1 MRLFTRLALLLS
13 MLMISSAQAAEWN
26 GKWAARGPGG
36 GCGDNTGTEG
46 DMLEF
51 SAKEVLGYEW
61 NADIKRVSKANGVYI
76 FDLFTPESEMN
87 GPAEKSK
94 WLVVVAK
101 DGKALM
107 ISTKG
112 GKDWQLYD
120 RCK

>member
-1 MRLFTRLALLLS
+1 MRLALLLS
-13 MLMISSAQAAEWN
+13 TLMISGAQAAEWN
-26 GKWAARGPGG
+26 GKWVAHGPGG
-36 GCGDNTGTEG
+36 CSDDTGSEG
-46 DMLEF
+46 GMLEF
-51 SAKEVLGYEW
+51 GAKEVLGYEW
-61 NADIKRVSKANGVYI
+61 NADIKRVSKTNGVYI

-107 ISTKG
+107 ISTRG
-112 GKDWQLYD
+112 GKDWELYD